1 MGVLGDRCFK
11 DSGGEV
17 EEKVGELSLDGII
30 GGIECQ
36 LRGLSW
42 ILLALVTSSR
52 GEDTIG
58 IM

>member
-1 MGVLGDRCFK
+1 MQRGAWAGVLGDRCFK
-11 DSGGEV
+11 DSGGDV

-42 ILLALVTSSR
+42 ICWH
-52 GEDTIG
+52 
-58 IM
+58 